1 MSANRECVV
10 LTTAG
15 AAAEADAIADALVDR
30 QLAACVQIVGPIT
43 SVYRWEGA
51 VERSE
56 ERLLLIKTTAAAYP
70 RVEAAIRELHS
81 YDCPEIVAL
90 PIDAGSADYLAWL
103 REQVRGA

>member
-43 SVYRWEGA
+43 SVYRWGGA